1 MSKPKLAYATT
12 VGSAFAE
19 KFSFG
24 MALLLCIGVLA
35 YGLLPGLLAICLG
48 VLLASALVGHSRKAG
63 PRLRPTMA
71 AGLVIF
77 IPIVVLG
84 VFLANAKGIA
94 FNLIPQYQALLQHLA
109 GTVLEIRQK
118 LPPDLA
124 THLPDELLG
133 AQAWLADYLQSRA
146 KALTGIGT
154 AGLQGALL
162 AYVGIVVGALMVGTQ
177 RRVTTRPLP
186 NMMRQRATLFM
197 DAFRQIVV
205 AQFWI
210 ATFNATCTALFLLL
224 ALPLLGISM
233 PYAGS
238 LIAFTFIAGL
248 IPIVGNL
255 LCNGVLTLAGV
266 SVSPAVGLACL
277 VFLVVIHKSEIL
289 INAKVIGA
297 RTQTTTWELLTVMFV
312 ADAIFGLPGLV
323 AAPLFYAYAK
333 KELQLAE
340 LI

>member
-1 MSKPKLAYATT
+1 MSKSKFASTEPTGT
-12 VGSAFAE
+12 NFAE
-19 KFSFG
+19 KFSWG
-24 MALLLCIGVLA
+24 VALLLCIGVLL

-48 VLLASALVGHSRKAG
+48 VLLASALVGNSRRIG
-63 PRLRPTMA
+63 PHLSAPIA

-77 IPIVVLG
+77 IPILMLG

-109 GTVLEIRQK
+109 GTVLEIRHK

-124 THLPDELLG
+124 GHLPDELLS

-146 KALTGIGT
+146 AGLTGIGT
-154 AGLQGALL
+154 ASLQGALL

-177 RRVTTRPLP
+177 RNRTSRPLP
-186 NMMRQRATLFM
+186 NMMRQRAVLFM

-210 ATFNATCTALFLLL
+210 ATFNATCTALFLLV
-224 ALPLLGISM
+224 ALPLLDIHM
-233 PYAGS
+233 PYSGS

-277 VFLVVIHKSEIL
+277 AFLVVIHKSEIL

-297 RTQTTTWELLTVMFV
+297 RTQTTTWELLTVMFF
-312 ADAIFGLPGLV
+312 ADAVFGLPGLV

-333 KELQLAE
+333 KELQRAE